1 MSTSQWPN
9 AVDEQDILEQ
19 TSVVNSRTDQLK
31 AQADP
36 ALAKKIGDIYRQN
49 PWMKPGEILALAKGN
64 ASPEAVNRAAEL
76 SAQATKTRLDP
87 DNQPKSWWQRNVA
100 DKVKTTARWTFAA
113 LNLAP
118 ELATNAASQLFS
130 SHNPEGFDGWF
141 KSTTLGS
148 LIADPTGAGE
158 GYFVSGRVAEKQSE
172 RARRFR
178 GEINGR
184 AWTVGRGS
192 ANLFFAPGSKEY
204 NLLSGVVDAAVNVFA
219 DPTVVAGK
227 ALAGAKA
234 AKATIPTIQTAEEI
248 SAFAK
253 AAERGL
259 AGLDEAEKIAW
270 NGSKFR
276 QFFTSDKRAR
286 RLVQALT
293 ESDDEFDILS
303 RIFDYK
309 IDLDTAVKFKNAKT
323 TDEIVGIIGQAADRM
338 NSQVAG
344 ILPTDIRD
352 IRGAQFGTMVKE
364 KIPGYNSWR
373 NSRLLT
379 DVPDQVVIAGSTQD
393 RIKAVKSYANYLDTI
408 GVGTNS
414 IEGRNFMKKVI
425 DTYRNPNELNLESLD
440 NTFNEIVTV
449 TLKRDL
455 GEDAGAAAADA
466 LFTKVRQ
473 NVDKTKAYLID
484 ESGEMFDGNFIKANV
499 DSGLIDLPD
508 NINPGE
514 IDKWVMSGPAS
525 TLEMIDSVRVLPDFR
540 TVRRLTANPFVRR
553 AISNR
558 EGDPRALV
566 AFTEYLQNEV
576 WKPLTLATGGYIM
589 RNMFDAQIR
598 MATVGKASFF
608 RHPLDYIYY
617 VMGKKAPTNI
627 YGRNWDDYM
636 KKVVDEFDN
645 DMDSFAENMSFGL
658 QRNLIDPVQ
667 ASRRAVR
674 TGSYKVVNKARE
686 RDLWEAGL
694 IDELRQISQDTIG
707 NAVAKGIK
715 RDEIIAYLRDPSRP
729 NGAKQLAS
737 LKKYLEDGFPITNKD
752 TGAVEI
758 IKVNNVTDEVLSDW
772 IYRLSEPRLA
782 IKSGGDDII
791 RFATAYRRVPNGA
804 RSTIDPKD
812 LTEASYIDGPKKSI
826 VGREIQVP
834 GEPGI
839 TAIIT
844 DVGDGT
850 RYTIQR
856 VSGFDVWDTPEGRQE
871 FAALV
876 KQVADRPD
884 SRLPRNVKYAEREIP
899 KGNLSKTEEGVIGL
913 KNRAVD
919 FFFDRVY
926 GTAVR
931 NFERSPL
938 FRQAYYENIVNN
950 ADLLSRSEADILL
963 RRLTAAADQ
972 NGVSIQQLVGGKAN
986 FKKLETSLANSKG
999 TGTME
1004 QLEEFASIKA
1014 LNFTKETLYNAAER
1028 NNLED
1033 VLRILMPFG
1042 SAYREVMTKYIGFL
1056 AENPARI
1063 RRAQQVY
1070 TGLTNADPEN
1080 DGRGFFYK
1088 DPISG
1093 ENMFTFPFSGKAAKL
1108 ITGVEAPL
1116 VGRVKG
1122 LSMGFQVVPGFGP
1135 AVQIAASQLAPDTP
1149 KLDGLLE
1156 YVLPYGRKGF
1166 GSLVPGY
1173 VSKMIEAFRANPNK
1187 LDGIYYNTYIETAQ
1201 ALSTTGEYDLSD
1213 PDEKLRLFE
1222 DAKPRARVLT
1232 FMRAASQFLGPTSG
1246 TTEFMVETKGGDMM
1260 ASVLVAEFQRLNRE
1274 NPDTAVEKFYE
1285 IFGDDAYLY
1294 MSGKTQ
1300 AQVGGLS
1307 ASDQFGD
1314 WERQNSDLFKKYPEA
1329 AAYFAPAGDDF
1340 SYATYERQIRTGK
1353 RKRLTDD
1360 EMVEL
1365 AQRRVGS
1372 AIYRN
1377 LKKKLGTD
1385 PTTAQ
1390 REWLANARR
1399 AIHQRLPGFPEVAVF
1414 TVGEFD
1420 TRVEQIRDAA
1430 NDAAL
1435 ENNPVAKAVR
1445 AYMKYRDQAYAE
1457 VERSGNKDIR
1467 AEKFTELR
1475 QWLFN
1480 IGTAIGEQ
1488 EPGFNRV
1495 WDELSS
1501 EVD

>member
-19 TSVVNSRTDQLK
+19 TTVVGNRADQLK

-64 ASPEAVNRAAEL
+64 ASPEALNRASEL
-76 SAQATKTRLDP
+76 SARATQTRLDP
-87 DNQPKSWWQRNVA
+87 DNQPKSWWQRNVV
-100 DKVKTTARWTFAA
+100 DKVKTTTRWTFAA

-118 ELATNAASQLFS
+118 ELTTNLGSQLFS
-130 SHNPEGFDGWF
+130 STNPEGFDGWF
-141 KSTTLGS
+141 KSTTFGS
-148 LIADPTGAGE
+148 LMADPTGAGD
-158 GYFVSGRVAEKQSE
+158 GYFVGGQVAEKQSE

-178 GEINGR
+178 GTINGQ

-192 ANLFFAPGSKEY
+192 ADVFFTPGSKEY

-219 DPTVVAGK
+219 DPTIVAGK
-227 ALAGAKA
+227 ALAGAKTARA
-234 AKATIPTIQTAEEI
+234 ALPSIQTAEEI

-276 QFFTSDKRAR
+276 QFFTSDKRSR
-286 RLVQALT
+286 RLVEALT

-309 IDLDTAVKFKNAKT
+309 IDLDTAMKFKDAKT
-323 TDEIVGIIGQAADRM
+323 TDEVIGIIGQAADRM
-338 NSQVAG
+338 NSEVAG

-352 IRGAQFGTMVKE
+352 IRGARFGTMVKE
-364 KIPGYNSWR
+364 KVPGYNSWR
-373 NSRLLT
+373 NSRLFT
-379 DVPDQVVIAGSTQD
+379 DVPDQVLVAGSTQD

-408 GVGTNS
+408 GVKTDS
-414 IEGRNFMKKVI
+414 IDGRNFMKKVI
-425 DTYRNPNELNLESLD
+425 DTYRNPNEINLESLD
-440 NTFNEIVTV
+440 GTFNELV
-449 TLKRDL
+449 TLTLKKDL
-455 GEDAGAAAADA
+455 GDDIGEIAAKGM
-466 LFTKVRQ
+466 FQKVRQ
-473 NVDKTKAYLID
+473 VLDQTKAYFVD
-484 ESGEMFDGNFIKANV
+484 ELGEMYDGNIIKANV
-499 DSGLIDLPD
+499 DSGMIDLPAE
-508 NINPGE
+508 INPAD
-514 IDKWVMSGPAS
+514 IDKWVMSGPGS
-525 TLEMIDSVRVLPDFR
+525 VVEMMDTMRVLPDFR
-540 TVRRLTANPFVRR
+540 GVRRLTANPFVRR
-553 AISNR
+553 ALSNR
-558 EGDPRALV
+558 AGDPRGAIAV
-566 AFTEYLQNEV
+566 TEYLQNEI

-608 RHPLDYIYY
+608 RHPVDYIYY

-627 YGRNWDDYM
+627 FGRDWDTYVQ
-636 KKVVDEFDN
+636 KVIDGVDDDIDN
-645 DMDSFAENMSFGL
+645 FAESMSFGL

-674 TGSYKVVNKARE
+674 TGSYKIVDKAKERE
-686 RDLWEAGL
+686 LWDKGL
-694 IDELRQISQDTIG
+694 IDELRQVSQDTIM
-707 NAVAKGIK
+707 NAVAKGIP
-715 RDEIIAYLRDPSRP
+715 REDILTYLRDPKRP
-729 NGAKQLAS
+729 KGARQLES
-737 LKKYLEDGFPITNKD
+737 LKKYLQNGVPIKNKE
-752 TGAVEI
+752 TGEATLVKFKE
-758 IKVNNVTDEVLSDW
+758 VTDDVLLDW
-772 IYRLSEPRLA
+772 VYRLAEPRVAL
-782 IKSGGDDII
+782 KSGGDETI
-791 RFATAYRRVPNGA
+791 RFATAYRQIPNGP
-804 RSTIDPKD
+804 RSSLDPND
-812 LTEASYIDGPKKSI
+812 LLPKNFIDGPKNFGKGSLI
-826 VGREIQVP
+826 EVP
-834 GEPGI
+834 GEPGVA
-839 TAIIT
+839 AIIT
-844 DVGDGT
+844 DVGDGS

-856 VSGFDVWDTPEGRQE
+856 VSGFDIWDTPEGRQE
-871 FAALV
+871 FAELV
-876 KQVADRPD
+876 KRVADTQGN
-884 SRLPRNVKYAEREIP
+884 RLPNKVKYAEREIP
-899 KGNLSKTEEGVIGL
+899 KGTLSATEENVIGL

-919 FFFDRVY
+919 FFFDRIY

-931 NFERSPL
+931 KFERSPL
-938 FRQAYYENIVNN
+938 FRQSYYENIVNN
-950 ADLLSRSEADILL
+950 ADLLSPSEANALL
-963 RRLTAAADQ
+963 SRLTAAADS
-972 NGVSIQQLVGGKAN
+972 NGVSIQNLVGGKAN
-986 FKKLETSLANSKG
+986 FKKLEKALANSKG

-1042 SAYREVMTKYIGFL
+1042 SAYREVMTKYAGFL
-1056 AENPARI
+1056 VENPARI

-1070 TGLTNADPEN
+1070 TGLTGADPEN

-1088 DPISG
+1088 DPVSG
-1093 ENMFTFPFSGKAAKL
+1093 ENMFTFPFSGKLAKL
-1108 ITGVEAPL
+1108 ATGVEAPL

-1173 VSKMIEAFRANPNK
+1173 VSKMTEAFRANPNK
-1187 LDGIYYNTYIETAQ
+1187 LDGIYANTYMETVQ
-1201 ALSTTGEYDLSD
+1201 ALAATGEYDLAD
-1213 PDEKLRLFE
+1213 PNEKIRLFD

-1232 FMRAASQFLGPTSG
+1232 FMRAASQFIGPTSG
-1246 TTEFMVETKGGDMM
+1246 TSEFMVETKGGDMM

-1274 NPDTAVEKFYE
+1274 NPDTAVEQFLD

-1314 WERQNSDLFKKYPEA
+1314 WERQNGDLFKKYPEA

-1377 LKKKLGTD
+1377 LKQRLGTD
-1385 PTTAQ
+1385 PTPEQ
-1390 REWLANARR
+1390 REWLANARKE
-1399 AIHQRLPGFPEVAVF
+1399 INKRLPGFPEVATF

-1420 TRVEQIRDAA
+1420 NTVKQIREAASDASL
-1430 NDAAL
+1430 DG
-1435 ENNPVAKAVR
+1435 NNVAKAVR
-1445 AYMKYRDQAYAE
+1445 EYMRYRDQAYAE
-1457 VERSGNKDIR
+1457 VARAGNKDIR
-1467 AEKFTELR
+1467 ADKFENLR
-1475 QWLFN
+1475 QWLYN
-1480 IGTAIGEQ
+1480 IGTAIGQQ
-1488 EPGFNRV
+1488 EPGFLRV